1 MALEA
6 SLAAAPE
13 DRTVTFTFRVVNG
26 NTEPVELTF
35 TSGRVGDLVVYASA
49 SPPDSASASGAAPA
63 SPDDATEAHTDPVW
77 QWSAGRAFTQAIR
90 TERLGPGETLE
101 QTFTWTGAD
110 PGRYE
115 AVATLAADREVRAT
129 TTFAV

>member
-26 NTEPVELTF
+26 DTEPVELTF
-35 TSGRVGDLVVYASA
+35 TSGRVGDLVVYAS
-49 SPPDSASASGAAPA
+49 DSGSGSAPA
-63 SPDDATEAHTDPVW
+63 SPDDATEARTDPVW

-129 TTFAV
+129 VTVVV